1 MQLSIDS
8 TAPSSHVGRP
18 GARPARLQQSAKSGL
33 STLPS
38 DSAFHL
44 TTSMR
49 KIELPRISER
59 IRGFTL
65 PTNGLMYVFD
75 YDEVFRV
82 DLCRASVE
90 VFTDNPYVFD
100 EDHPESLGVSD
111 NPPLLQTNRIA
122 VTYSFDPGADSQSV
136 QVLVDSQSHDIS
148 FRTLS
153 GDWFVATLTPDERY
167 LIIAEPY
174 MLEVHAFET
183 STAASATDTVNS

>member
-1 MQLSIDS
+1 MPTEKRAEAQCD
-8 TAPSSHVGRP
+8 AFGR
-18 GARPARLQQSAKSGL
+18 RSAINGHSKSPL
-33 STLPS
+33 

-65 PTNGLMYVFD
+65 PADGQMHVFD

-82 DLCRASVE
+82 DLNRASIE
-90 VFTDNPYVFD
+90 VLSHNPYVFD
-100 EDHPESLGVSD
+100 EEHPESLGVSE
-111 NPPLLQTNRIA
+111 NPPLLLTTRIA
-122 VTYSFDPGADSQSV
+122 VEYSFHPAADSQLV
-136 QVLVDSQSHDIS
+136 QVKVDGQCYDVS

-174 MLEVHAFET
+174 MLEVYAFEP
-183 STAASATDTVNS
+183 SPAFATTDAVIN